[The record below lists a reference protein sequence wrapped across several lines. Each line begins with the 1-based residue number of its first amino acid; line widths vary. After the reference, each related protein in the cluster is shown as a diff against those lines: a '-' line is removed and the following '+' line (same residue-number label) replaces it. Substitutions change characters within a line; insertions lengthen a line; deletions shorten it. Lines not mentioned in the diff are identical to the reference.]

1 MSLYHFFCRTENK
14 QGGNILVLASNKKQA
29 REILKETSYK
39 ELESWQLSDSATI
52 DKIVANEFAYCRF
65 HIFKQSGFHYYNTYL
80 PLQDINKQK
89 KGIGHG
95 NDQLAI

>member
-1 MSLYHFFCRTENK
+1 MPLYHFFCRTDNK

-39 ELESWQLSDSATI
+39 EIESWQLTDSATI
-52 DKIVANEFAYCRF
+52 DAIMANSFAYCRF
-65 HIFKQSGFHYYNTYL
+65 HIFKMTGFHHYNAYL
-80 PLQDINKQK
+80 PLQDVNKQK
-89 KGIGHG
+89 QGIGRG